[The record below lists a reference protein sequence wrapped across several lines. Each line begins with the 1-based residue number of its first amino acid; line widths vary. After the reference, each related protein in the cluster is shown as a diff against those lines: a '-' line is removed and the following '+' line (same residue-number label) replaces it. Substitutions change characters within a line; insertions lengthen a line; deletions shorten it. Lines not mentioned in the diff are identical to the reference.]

1 MMLDE
6 RLRRIV
12 RTGTLTLIGSD
23 GRRRCFGGA
32 APAATVRLCR
42 RGLELALLLDGETA
56 FPEAYINGELILE
69 EGDLRTVL
77 QLLLAN
83 VRRQGW
89 DCRFGLL
96 SRLHELALGLIRRNP
111 ISRARSNVAHHYDL
125 SGELYAL
132 FLDAEREYSC
142 AFFETGDEPLD
153 AAQRAKE
160 RRIASKL
167 LLRPGH
173 KVLDIGSGWG
183 ALTRHICESSGRR
196 VRATGVTLSREQL
209 AWATARAA
217 ERGLADRLD
226 YRMLDYRQVEG
237 RFDRIVSV
245 GMFEHVG
252 RPHYDAFFAK
262 IAELLTEDGV
272 ALVHSIG
279 RAHGPYVTSPFI
291 RKYIFPGSYMP
302 ALSEVL
308 PSIERASLWVTDLE
322 ILRLHYARTLRC
334 WHERLTANRARVEA
348 LYDARF
354 FRMWEFYLVASE
366 LFFSLDDGMVFQFQ
380 LAKDRNA
387 VPLTRDYLGAA
398 PVPANRNEWDPAE
411 RLGKAS

>member
-1 MMLDE
+1 LK
-6 RLRRIV
+6 R
-12 RTGTLTLIGSD
+12 
-23 GRRRCFGGA
+23 
-32 APAATVRLCR
+32 
-42 RGLELALLLDGETA
+42 
-56 FPEAYINGELILE
+56 PE
-69 EGDLRTVL
+69 D
-77 QLLLAN
+77 
-83 VRRQGW
+83 
-89 DCRFGLL
+89 
-96 SRLHELALGLIRRNP
+96 
-111 ISRARSNVAHHYDL
+111 
-125 SGELYAL
+125 
-132 FLDAEREYSC
+132 
-142 AFFETGDEPLD
+142 
-153 AAQRAKE
+153 
-160 RRIASKL
+160 
-167 LLRPGH
+167 
-173 KVLDIGSGWG
+173 
-183 ALTRHICESSGRR
+183 CESSGRR

-262 IAELLTEDGV
+262 VAELLTEDGV